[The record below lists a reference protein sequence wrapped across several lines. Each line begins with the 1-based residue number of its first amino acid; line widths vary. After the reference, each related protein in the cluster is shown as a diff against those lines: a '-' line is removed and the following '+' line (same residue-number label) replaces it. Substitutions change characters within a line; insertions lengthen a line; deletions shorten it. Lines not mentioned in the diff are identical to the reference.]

1 MILLKCGSKVTLAEA
16 MEPEPHL
23 HERTMVI
30 CKLTEGLALI
40 EASKTLLWRHRF
52 EAATNTEGITRM
64 SACYEQIL
72 KVFVSPDSGA

>member
-16 MEPEPHL
+16 REPELHP

-40 EASKTLLWRHRF
+40 EASKTLLWRHIF
-52 EAATNTEGITRM
+52 EATTNTQGITM
-64 SACYEQIL
+64 TFACYEQIL
-72 KVFVSPDSGA
+72 KAFVSPDSGA